1 MSAKR
6 HVYTTLL
13 FLLESM
19 LRPKSGPMRQQKRCP
34 SCGSP
39 NVHRSHR
46 KGLVERVILPLLH
59 LRPYRCEDCDARF
72 LFGHSTSPGV
82 QLARFRAR
90 G

>member
-13 FLLESM
+13 LLLESIF
-19 LRPKSGPMRQQKRCP
+19 RPKSGPMRRQKRCP
-34 SCGSP
+34 SCGSL

-46 KGLVERVILPLLH
+46 KGLVERVIIPLLR

-72 LFGHSTSPGV
+72 LFEHSTSPGV
-82 QLARFRAR
+82 QVARSRAR